1 MNKMNN
7 IIAIKRMDDDEDAI
21 ETVQYHALY
30 ALYFLSNINLN
41 KGLLN
46 VYCSS
51 NVSLFQSILPL
62 FIGLLIYLRVF
73 NGSILKFILHCK
85 RVLL

>member
-1 MNKMNN
+1 MNE
-7 IIAIKRMDDDEDAI
+7 DEDAI

-46 VYCSS
+46 VDCC
-51 NVSLFQSILPL
+51 
-62 FIGLLIYLRVF
+62 
-73 NGSILKFILHCK
+73 KFIPKYITSIH
-85 RVLL
+85 RTIDI